1 MQSLYIKAALLGAG
15 LIITLPMTF
24 TTALAAS
31 HCKGLAETA
40 CASDS
45 SCRWVAGYE
54 RKDGRQVA
62 AHCRLGSPTK
72 AGKDSK
78 TDAPKISAVK

>member
-1 MQSLYIKAALLGAG
+1 MQSPRIKAVLFGAG
-15 LIITLPMTF
+15 LIVALPFISATTF
-24 TTALAAS
+24 AAS
-31 HCKGLAETA
+31 HCKGLAENA
-40 CASDS
+40 CASDA

-78 TDAPKISAVK
+78 TDSPKISAVK

>member
-1 MQSLYIKAALLGAG
+1 MQSPRIRGALLCAG
-15 LIITLPMTF
+15 LITTLPMTSA
-24 TTALAAS
+24 TTLAAS

-54 RKDGRQVA
+54 RKDGRQVV

-78 TDAPKISAVK
+78 TDSPKISAVK